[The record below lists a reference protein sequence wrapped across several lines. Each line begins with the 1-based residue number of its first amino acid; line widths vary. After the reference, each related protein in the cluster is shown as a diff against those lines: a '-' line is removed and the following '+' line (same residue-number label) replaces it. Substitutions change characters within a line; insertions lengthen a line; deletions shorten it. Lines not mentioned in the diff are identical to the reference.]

1 MTEIKHK
8 RVLLMY
14 ISQVSGHRQGAVAI
28 AKSLKSLDPDC
39 EVLSINGFGY
49 TYPLMEK
56 IINTA
61 YMGVIKR
68 APKIWEYLYD
78 NPKVIKFSEKWKQ
91 SIHKSSHKKL
101 KPLID
106 EFKPDVVVCTQ
117 AFPCGMVAD
126 YKMTHQLGLTIIGVL
141 TDYAPHLYW
150 LHEGVDYYVVPSQEA
165 CDRYLKE
172 GVPAQRIKI
181 LGIPIRTKFSENTGA
196 DNIARKLGLDL
207 KIPIILIMGGGQ
219 GLGPMKEAV
228 KSLVRLGRSLQLIV
242 ICGTN
247 VKLVRWI
254 RKIQRR
260 TNKKIIF
267 YDYASHVDELMEIST
282 LIVSKP
288 GGMTTSECLAKGL
301 PMVIVDPIPGQ
312 EERNSQFLVNQGIAI
327 RVDDKHHIARQI
339 DALLNDP
346 KQLAAMKQAAL
357 KNGKPMAAENIARL
371 ILNGGV

>member
-1 MTEIKHK
+1 
-8 RVLLMY
+8 MY

-28 AKSLKSLDPDC
+28 SKSLKSLDPDC
-39 EVLSINGFGY
+39 EILSINGFGY

-78 NPKVIKFSEKWKQ
+78 NPKVIKFSEKWKK

-106 EFKPDVVVCTQ
+106 EFKPDVIVCTQ

-126 YKMTHQLGLTIIGVL
+126 YKKANQLPMTVIGVL

-165 CDRYLKE
+165 SDRYVKE
-172 GVPAQRIKI
+172 GIAQEQIKVF
-181 LGIPIRTKFSENTGA
+181 GIPIRMKFAQSTGIDVVA
-196 DNIARKLGLDL
+196 QKLGLDL
-207 KIPIILIMGGGQ
+207 NVPTILIMGGGQ

-228 KSLVRLGRSLQLIV
+228 KSLVRLDRPLQLIV

-247 VKLVRWI
+247 VKLVHWI
-254 RKIQRR
+254 KKIQRK
-260 TNKKIIF
+260 TKKKIIF
-267 YDYASHVDELMEIST
+267 YDYSSNVDELMEVST

-327 RVDDKHHIARQI
+327 RVDDKRHIAREI
-339 DALLNDP
+339 DALLNNP

-357 KNGKPMAAENIARL
+357 KNGKPKAAEDIARL
-371 ILNGGV
+371 ILNESV

>member
-1 MTEIKHK
+1 
-8 RVLLMY
+8 MY

-28 AKSLKSLDPDC
+28 AKSLKALDPDC

-101 KPLID
+101 KPLLD

-126 YKMTHQLGLTIIGVL
+126 YKQVNRLPLKVIGVL

-150 LHEGVDYYVVPSQEA
+150 LHEGVDYYVVPSEQA
-165 CDRYLKE
+165 RDRYVKE
-172 GVPAQRIKI
+172 GVPEKQIRI
-181 LGIPIRTKFSENTGA
+181 LGIPIRAKFAQASDREA
-196 DNIARKLGLDL
+196 IAGKLGLDL
-207 KIPIILIMGGGQ
+207 NLPTILIMGGGQ

-228 KSLVRLGRSLQLIV
+228 KSLVRLERALQLIV

-247 VKLVRWI
+247 VKLVNWI
-254 RKIQRR
+254 KKIQRK
-260 TNKKIIF
+260 TEKKIVF
-267 YDYASHVDELMEIST
+267 YDYASNVDELMEVST

-312 EERNSQFLVNQGIAI
+312 EERNSQFLVNEGIAI
-327 RVDDKHHIARQI
+327 RVDDKRHIGRRI
-339 DALLNDP
+339 DELLNAP
-346 KQLAAMKQAAL
+346 LQLEAMKQAAL
-357 KNGKPMAAENIARL
+357 NNGKPLAAENIARL
-371 ILNGGV
+371 ILNGEGQTPHG

>member
-1 MTEIKHK
+1 
-8 RVLLMY
+8 
-14 ISQVSGHRQGAVAI
+14 
-28 AKSLKSLDPDC
+28 
-39 EVLSINGFGY
+39 
-49 TYPLMEK
+49 
-56 IINTA
+56 
-61 YMGVIKR
+61 
-68 APKIWEYLYD
+68 WEYLYD

-101 KPLID
+101 KPLFD

-126 YKMTHQLGLTIIGVL
+126 YKKTYRLPMTVIGVL

-150 LHEGVDYYVVPSQEA
+150 LHEGVDFYVVPSQEA
-165 CDRYLKE
+165 SDRYVKE
-172 GVPAQRIKI
+172 SVPVERIKVF
-181 LGIPIRTKFSENTGA
+181 GIPIRMKFAENTGTA
-196 DNIARKLGLDL
+196 KIAGKLGLDMN
-207 KIPIILIMGGGQ
+207 IPTILIMGGGQ

-228 KSLVRLGRSLQLIV
+228 KSLVRLARPLQLIV

-247 VKLVRWI
+247 VKLVHWI
-254 RKIQRR
+254 KKTKRK

-267 YDYASHVDELMEIST
+267 YDYANNVDELMEVST

-327 RVDDKHHIARQI
+327 RVDDKHHIAREI
-339 DALLNDP
+339 DLLLNDP
-346 KQLAAMKQAAL
+346 KQLASMKQ
-357 KNGKPMAAENIARL
+357 
-371 ILNGGV
+371 

>member
-1 MTEIKHK
+1 
-8 RVLLMY
+8 MY

-39 EVLSINGFGY
+39 EVLSINGFRF

-56 IINTA
+56 IINTT

-78 NPKVIKFSEKWKQ
+78 NPKVIKFFEKWKQ

-126 YKMTHQLGLTIIGVL
+126 YKMNHQLGLTVIGVL

-165 CDRYLKE
+165 RERYVKE
-172 GVPAQRIKI
+172 GVPQERIKI
-181 LGIPIRTKFSENTGA
+181 FGIPIRMKFAEQAGTG
-196 DNIARKLGLDL
+196 NIAGKLGLDL
-207 KIPIILIMGGGQ
+207 NIPTILIMGGGQ

-228 KSLVRLGRSLQLIV
+228 KSLVRLKRSLQLIV

-247 VKLVRWI
+247 VKLVNWI
-254 RKIQRR
+254 KKIRRK
-260 TNKKIIF
+260 TAKKIIF
-267 YDYASHVDELMEIST
+267 YNYAGNVDELMEVST

-327 RVDDKHHIARQI
+327 RVDNKRHIAREI
-339 DALLNDP
+339 DVLLNNP

-357 KNGKPMAAENIARL
+357 KNGNPMAAENIARL
-371 ILNGGV
+371 ILNGTV

>member
-49 TYPLMEK
+49 IYPLMEK

-78 NPKVIKFSEKWKQ
+78 NPKVIKFFEKWKQ

-126 YKMTHQLGLTIIGVL
+126 YKKARQLVLTVIGVL

-165 CDRYLKE
+165 SERYVKE
-172 GVPAQRIKI
+172 GIPERNIKI
-181 LGIPIRTKFSENTGA
+181 FGIPIRMKFAQHA
-196 DNIARKLGLDL
+196 DPRHIAEKLGLDL
-207 KIPIILIMGGGQ
+207 NIPTILIMGGGQ

-228 KSLVRLGRSLQLIV
+228 KSLVRLERSLQLIV

-247 VKLVRWI
+247 VKLVNWI
-254 RKIQRR
+254 KKVQRR
-260 TNKKIIF
+260 TSKKIIF
-267 YDYASHVDELMEIST
+267 YDYAGNVDELMEVST

-288 GGMTTSECLAKGL
+288 GGITTSECLAKGL

-312 EERNSQFLVNQGIAI
+312 EERNSQFLVNQGVAL
-327 RVDDKHHIARQI
+327 RVDDKRHIAREI
-339 DALLNDP
+339 DVLLNNP
-346 KQLAAMKQAAL
+346 KQLAAMKRAAL

-371 ILNGGV
+371 ILNGSV

>member
-1 MTEIKHK
+1 
-8 RVLLMY
+8 MY

-28 AKSLKSLDPDC
+28 SKSLKSLDPDC

-49 TYPLMEK
+49 AYPLMEK

-106 EFKPDVVVCTQ
+106 EFRPDVVVCTQ

-126 YKMTHQLGLTIIGVL
+126 YKKFHDLPIKVIGVL

-165 CDRYLKE
+165 QDRYFKE
-172 GVPAQRIKI
+172 GIPKENIKI
-181 LGIPIRTKFSENTGA
+181 FGIPIRMKFAEPVGA
-196 DNIARKLGLDL
+196 DKIAKKLGLDL
-207 KIPIILIMGGGQ
+207 NIPTILIMGGGQ

-228 KSLVRLGRSLQLIV
+228 KSLVHLPRPLQLIV

-247 VKLVRWI
+247 VKLVNWI
-254 RKIQRR
+254 KKTQRQ
-260 TNKKIIF
+260 TDKKIIF
-267 YDYASHVDELMEIST
+267 YDYASNVDELMEVST
-282 LIVSKP
+282 MIVSKP

-327 RVDDKHHIARQI
+327 RVDDKRHIAHAI
-339 DALLNDP
+339 DELLNNP
-346 KQLAAMKQAAL
+346 KKLAAMKQAAL
-357 KNGKPMAAENIARL
+357 NNGKPMAAENIARL
-371 ILNGGV
+371 ILNGSL

>member
-1 MTEIKHK
+1 
-8 RVLLMY
+8 MY

-28 AKSLKSLDPDC
+28 SKSLKSLDTDC

-56 IINTA
+56 IVNTA

-78 NPKVIKFSEKWKQ
+78 NPKVIKFSEKWKK
-91 SIHKSSHKKL
+91 SIYKSSHKKL

-106 EFKPDVVVCTQ
+106 QFKPDVIACTQ

-126 YKMTHQLGLTIIGVL
+126 YKKTHNLPIKIIGVL

-150 LHEGVDYYVVPSQEA
+150 LHEGVDYYVVPSKEA
-165 CDRYLKE
+165 RDRFVKE
-172 GVPAQRIKI
+172 GVPEDRIKI
-181 LGIPIRTKFSENTGA
+181 FGIPIRMKFAQQAGSKR
-196 DNIARKLGLDL
+196 IAEKLGLDVN
-207 KIPIILIMGGGQ
+207 IPTILIMGGGQ

-228 KSLVRLGRSLQLIV
+228 KSLVRLERPLQLIV

-247 VKLVRWI
+247 VKLVNWI
-254 RKIQRR
+254 KKIQRK
-260 TNKKIIF
+260 TSKKIIF
-267 YDYASHVDELMEIST
+267 YDYAGNVDELMEIST

-312 EERNSQFLVNQGIAI
+312 EEWNSQFLVNQGIAI
-327 RVDDKHHIARQI
+327 RVDDKRHIGHEI
-339 DALLNDP
+339 DLMLENP
-346 KQLAAMKQAAL
+346 RKLAAMRKAAL
-357 KNGKPMAAENIARL
+357 ENGRPMAAENIARL
-371 ILNGGV
+371 ILNGSIEEGRKPQ

>member
-1 MTEIKHK
+1 MPIKHK

-28 AKSLKSLDPDC
+28 SKSIKSIDPDC

-49 TYPLMEK
+49 IYPVMEK
-56 IINTA
+56 IINTT

-126 YKMTHQLGLTIIGVL
+126 YKITHQLPMTVIGVL

-165 CDRYLKE
+165 SDRYVKE
-172 GVPAQRIKI
+172 GIPEEQIKI
-181 LGIPIRTKFSENTGA
+181 LGIPIRMKFAGHTGA
-196 DNIARKLGLDL
+196 ANIAKKLGLDL
-207 KIPIILIMGGGQ
+207 NIPTILIMGGGQ

-228 KSLVRLGRSLQLIV
+228 KSLVRLERALQLIV

-247 VKLVRWI
+247 VKLVNWI
-254 RKIQRR
+254 KKIQRR
-260 TNKKIIF
+260 TSKKIIF
-267 YDYASHVDELMEIST
+267 YDYASNVDELMEVST

-312 EERNSQFLVNQGIAI
+312 EERNSQFLVRQGIAI
-327 RVDDKHHIARQI
+327 RVDDKRHIAREI
-339 DALLNDP
+339 DVLLNNP
-346 KQLAAMKQAAL
+346 KQLVAMKQAAL
-357 KNGKPMAAENIARL
+357 KNGKPMAAESIAQL
-371 ILNGGV
+371 ILNGPV

>member
-1 MTEIKHK
+1 
-8 RVLLMY
+8 
-14 ISQVSGHRQGAVAI
+14 
-28 AKSLKSLDPDC
+28 
-39 EVLSINGFGY
+39 
-49 TYPLMEK
+49 
-56 IINTA
+56 
-61 YMGVIKR
+61 MGVIKR

-78 NPKVIKFSEKWKQ
+78 NPKVIKFSEKWKR

-126 YKMTHQLGLTIIGVL
+126 YKKAHDLPITVIGVL

-150 LHEGVDYYVVPSQEA
+150 LHEGVDYYVVPSQDARE
-165 CDRYLKE
+165 RYMKE
-172 GVPAQRIKI
+172 GIPEKQIKV
-181 LGIPIRTKFSENTGA
+181 LGIPIRMKFAEETGREA
-196 DNIARKLGLDL
+196 IAAKLGLDL
-207 KIPIILIMGGGQ
+207 KVPVILIMGGGQ

-228 KSLVRLGRSLQLIV
+228 KSLVRLERPLQLIV

-247 VKLVRWI
+247 VKLVNWI
-254 RKIQRR
+254 KKLQRR

-267 YDYASHVDELMEIST
+267 YDYASNVDELMEVSD

-327 RVDDKHHIARQI
+327 RVDDKRHIAREI
-339 DALLNDP
+339 DVLLNDP
-346 KQLAAMKQAAL
+346 KQLASMKQSAL

-371 ILNGGV
+371 ILDGTDHG

>member
-1 MTEIKHK
+1 MTTKPK

-14 ISQVSGHRQGAVAI
+14 ISPVSGHRQGAVAI
-28 AKSLKSLDPDC
+28 AKSIKSLEP
-39 EVLSINGFGY
+39 ESEIKNINGFGY

-68 APKIWEYLYD
+68 APQIWEYLYD
-78 NPKVIKFSEKWKQ
+78 NPKVIKFSQKWKTN
-91 SIHKSSHKKL
+91 IHKSSHQKL
-101 KPLID
+101 KPLFD

-126 YKMTHQLGLTIIGVL
+126 YKKDENLPITVIGVL

-150 LHEGVDYYVVPSQEA
+150 LHDGVDFYVVPSESA
-165 CDRYLKE
+165 KERYVKE
-172 GVPAQRIKI
+172 GVSPEKIKV
-181 LGIPIRTKFSENTGA
+181 LGIPIRMKFAEKVSKDE
-196 DNIARKLGLDL
+196 IAQKLGLDVNL
-207 KIPIILIMGGGQ
+207 PTVLIMGGGQ

-228 KSLVRLGRSLQLIV
+228 KSLIRLKRSLQLIV

-247 VKLVRWI
+247 VKLVHWI
-254 RKIQRR
+254 KKVQRKTQ
-260 TNKKIIF
+260 KKIVY
-267 YDYASHVDELMEIST
+267 YDYANNVDELMEVSS

-312 EERNSQFLVNQGIAI
+312 EERNSQFLVKEGIAL
-327 RVDDKHHIARQI
+327 RVDDKRHIGSSI
-339 DALLNDP
+339 DQLLSDP
-346 KQLAAMKQAAL
+346 KRLASMRQAAL
-357 KNGKPMAAENIARL
+357 LNGKPMAAENIAKL
-371 ILNGGV
+371 ILSS

>member
-1 MTEIKHK
+1 
-8 RVLLMY
+8 MY

-28 AKSLKSLDPDC
+28 SKSLKSLDPDC

-126 YKMTHQLGLTIIGVL
+126 YKMTHQLPLKIIGVL

-165 CDRYLKE
+165 CERYVKE
-172 GVPAQRIKI
+172 GVPQERIKI
-181 LGIPIRTKFSENTGA
+181 FGIPIRMKFSEKTDRN
-196 DNIARKLGLDL
+196 NIAKKLGLDL
-207 KIPIILIMGGGQ
+207 NIPAILIMGGGQ

-228 KSLVRLGRSLQLIV
+228 KDLVRLERPLQLIV

-247 VKLVRWI
+247 VKLVNWI
-254 RKIQRR
+254 KKIQRK
-260 TNKKIIF
+260 TSKKIIF
-267 YDYASHVDELMEIST
+267 YDYASNVDELMEVST
-282 LIVSKP
+282 LIVTKP

-312 EERNSQFLVNQGIAI
+312 EERNSQFLVNQGIAV
-327 RVDDKHHIARQI
+327 RVDDKRHIAHEI
-339 DALLNDP
+339 NKLLDHP

-371 ILNGGV
+371 ILNGSGE